1 MADKL
6 EDADL
11 KSVQS
16 TYAER
21 FAADLVANRSEQGE
35 VTAQIAQLQT
45 RLEQLKKD
53 EGWLAGMQGTLPTA
67 APTPQ
72 AVPAEAVDTAPVAE
86 ATAETKAVPQPRSAK
101 GTRTKSA
108 QPKAAQAR
116 STQTKAAPKK
126 PAAAAKSTARK
137 TAKKASEES
146 TVAAKVS
153 EEAAPKVAEAPLHQL
168 LREFLPAGEPR
179 LVREVHADLEKAH
192 PDRKTSAQV
201 VRNSLETLVKR
212 GVISKEIQKG
222 SAMYTA
228 PKPTADAEATDAEAA
243 AKA

>member
-1 MADKL
+1 MANRL
-6 EDADL
+6 EDTDP

-35 VTAQIAQLQT
+35 LTATIAQLQT

-67 APTPQ
+67 APTAQPL
-72 AVPAEAVDTAPVAE
+72 PTEATETAPLTDTTPDA
-86 ATAETKAVPQPRSAK
+86 KAVPQPRSAK
-101 GTRTKSA
+101 GTRTKAA
-108 QPKAAQAR
+108 QPKAAA
-116 STQTKAAPKK
+116 KK
-126 PAAAAKSTARK
+126 PAAAAKSTSSK
-137 TAKKASEES
+137 TVKKASGGNAIAKKA
-146 TVAAKVS
+146 T
-153 EEAAPKVAEAPLHQL
+153 EAAGPKDAEAPLHQL

-179 LVREVHADLEKAH
+179 LVREVHADLEKVY

-212 GVISKEIQKG
+212 GIISKEIQQG

-228 PKPTADAEATDAEAA
+228 PKSTADSEAA
-243 AKA
+243 DVEVSATA

>member
-1 MADKL
+1 MADRL
-6 EDADL
+6 EDIDL

-53 EGWLAGMQGTLPTA
+53 EGWLAGMQGSLPTA
-67 APTPQ
+67 APT
-72 AVPAEAVDTAPVAE
+72 APAAASDESADPAPTTGTKPDA
-86 ATAETKAVPQPRSAK
+86 KAVPQPRSAK
-101 GTRTKSA
+101 GTRAKSA
-108 QPKAAQAR
+108 QPKTAQ
-116 STQTKAAPKK
+116 PK
-126 PAAAAKSTARK
+126 AAAKSTARK
-137 TAKKASEES
+137 SAKKASGES
-146 TVAAKVS
+146 TVAKKVA
-153 EEAAPKVAEAPLHQL
+153 EEAAPKTAEAPLHQL

-179 LVREVHADLEKAH
+179 LVREVHADLEKVY

-212 GVISKEIQKG
+212 GVISKAIQKG

-228 PKPTADAEATDAEAA
+228 PKPDTEARATDVEVS